1 MAMIERDIDRRLA
14 TLRRDHDEGKP
25 VLDELRQLSRVVLG
39 HADQAPLSA
48 EEKHKVDVIRARLTV
63 GPLSE
68 AGDDPHLR
76 RLADEFS
83 RRIVGPG
90 VVREVMSQL
99 EQAVAEIRRE
109 QAEAVRLDA
118 EATLAEARGQVAE
131 RYQRLLDRLVSSKGR
146 VQG

>member
-1 MAMIERDIDRRLA
+1 MAMIERDLDRRLA

-25 VLDELRQLSRVVLG
+25 VLDELRHLLRVVLD

-48 EEKHKVDVIRARLTV
+48 EERRKVDVIRERLTV
-63 GPLSE
+63 GPLPE
-68 AGDDPHLR
+68 ARDDPHLR
-76 RLADEFS
+76 RLADGFS

-90 VVREVMSQL
+90 VVREVVSQL

-146 VQG
+146 MRG